1 MNASAEPAPR
11 TVVSRSRAGRIL
23 VLVGRL
29 ALAAVFLVA
38 AYAKLRPQVAMPW
51 SITSVKTSLAMFA
64 MEVDSYQLLPPAYVS
79 AVAHL
84 LPPFELFLGLWLLSG
99 IAQRFSALASTLLI
113 AGLFTVVVRTY
124 ALGLSINCGC
134 FGPGEQLGTTTLI
147 RDGSLLALSAAVTA
161 GAFLLR
167 RGRGAAPIA
176 NAAPVPQR
184 AE

>member
-1 MNASAEPAPR
+1 MNAVAEPVPRAP
-11 TVVSRSRAGRIL
+11 VSRASTGRIL
-23 VLVGRL
+23 VLIGRL

-38 AYAKLRPQVAMPW
+38 AYAKLKPQVAMPW
-51 SITSVKTSLAMFA
+51 STVSVKTSLAMFA
-64 MEVDSYQLLPPAYVS
+64 MEVDSYQLLPPSYVS
-79 AVAHL
+79 LVAHA

-134 FGPGEQLGTTTLI
+134 FGPGEQLGTTTLL
-147 RDGSLLALSAAVTA
+147 RDGSLLALSAAVTI

-167 RGRGAAPIA
+167 RKQGEAASSA
-176 NAAPVPQR
+176 VVAPQR